1 MIDAAVVK
9 KLGEIALLVREVMAG
24 CRGHVT
30 FHCSAATGHEPKVE
44 LTLCDVTE
52 AKRHDR

>member
-1 MIDAAVVK
+1 MIDTAVLN
-9 KLGEIALLVREVMAG
+9 KLHEIALMVREAMADY
-24 CRGHVT
+24 RGHVT
-30 FHCSAATGHEPKVE
+30 FHCSAATGHEPKVK